1 MESRQTKFYYD
12 NSDNGQMDVVDQY
25 LLDRFGIVLNS
36 NTQDEQDS
44 MEIESDSPDKRKR
57 KKSGFKFTQH
67 TSKESEA
74 KILDN
79 PVYQKMQFYPFRNQL
94 IWQEKEEQ
102 QKLDTLD
109 NWQKDEYNKI
119 MNDYKSMLTDQV
131 QLYLKHNP
139 EA

>member
-1 MESRQTKFYYD
+1 
-12 NSDNGQMDVVDQY
+12 
-25 LLDRFGIVLNS
+25 
-36 NTQDEQDS
+36 
-44 MEIESDSPDKRKR
+44 
-57 KKSGFKFTQH
+57 
-67 TSKESEA
+67 
-74 KILDN
+74 
-79 PVYQKMQFYPFRNQL
+79 MQFYPFRNQL